1 MIEETQERFM
11 KEFALGSALDY
22 AKSISGMTPEAIVDV
37 AEKFY
42 KFLAGQAK

>member
-1 MIEETQERFM
+1 MIEAQERFA

-37 AEKFY
+37 ADKFY
-42 KFLAGQAK
+42 KFLMGGTK